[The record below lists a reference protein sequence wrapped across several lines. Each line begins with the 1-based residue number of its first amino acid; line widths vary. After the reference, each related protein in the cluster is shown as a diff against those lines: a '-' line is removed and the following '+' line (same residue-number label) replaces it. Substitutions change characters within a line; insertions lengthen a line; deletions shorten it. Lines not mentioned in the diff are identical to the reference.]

1 MCVAG
6 DIHYQIM
13 TKKNVHLGA
22 RLACYCRYE
31 QHKYKYMCVGAVLY
45 KAQRLECKAD
55 PIRL

>member
-1 MCVAG
+1 MWLETNNINH
-6 DIHYQIM
+6 DKI
-13 TKKNVHLGA
+13 KNVHLSA

-55 PIRL
+55 SIRL